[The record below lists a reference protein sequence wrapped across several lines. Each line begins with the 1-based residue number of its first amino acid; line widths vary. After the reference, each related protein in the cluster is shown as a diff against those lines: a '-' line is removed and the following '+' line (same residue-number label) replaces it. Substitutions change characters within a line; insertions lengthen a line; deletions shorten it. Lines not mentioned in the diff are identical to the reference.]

1 MQIAT
6 AQAPVPAAIRT
17 LFSLEQGK
25 SRLVP
30 DPRARAF
37 YVVKVNKIVPG
48 NAVLQPALIG
58 QMQRELQTATGD
70 DYVAQLLNAI
80 REDMKVE
87 RNESAIKAE
96 KQRLLTSGG

>member
-1 MQIAT
+1 
-6 AQAPVPAAIRT
+6 
-17 LFSLEQGK
+17 
-25 SRLVP
+25 
-30 DPRARAF
+30 
-37 YVVKVNKIVPG
+37 VVKVNKIVPG